1 MNFSRDSIRNILE
14 DIEYG
19 DSRKAN
25 RRAHSV
31 RSVAVFLAL
40 FACVAVVSFGFGAV
54 TGIIEN
60 SPEVTELEF
69 SPTGYASHTYD
80 INGNVVATLVQ
91 AGSNRQEA
99 SFSEMPENLVN
110 AFVAIEDQRFWEHN
124 GIDLRSIT
132 RAAKGVLTGNS
143 SQGGGSTITQQ
154 LIKNNVFGGGNEKGF
169 ALYERKF
176 QEWYIA
182 LSLENQPGKSKRK
195 IKEQILEDYLNTINL
210 GSNTLGVRVAAR
222 KYFDK
227 ELEDLTLA
235 ECAALAAI
243 PKNPSRLNPLTHPE
257 DNQDR
262 RLEVLKKME
271 AQGYITAAQR
281 AAASSKEIYSEIKRV
296 NEERKNSS
304 AEIYSYFTDELISQ
318 CIKALKQELGM
329 TEAEA
334 KKLLYSG
341 GLQIY
346 TTQDPAIQ
354 KIVDEEVNNPDN
366 YDTAKYSIKWKV
378 TLKKGQEENIS
389 YNEKD
394 VIAYVR
400 EQIPEFNGLFLS
412 RDSASAYVEEFRKTV
427 IGDDDEVLS
436 ESLDLILQPQVSFVV
451 LDQKTGEVKAITGGR
466 GEKEYS
472 LTTNRATGSC
482 RQPGSTFKVITS
494 FAPALEEKGKTLG
507 SAYYD
512 SIYKVGEKEFRNWWQ
527 YGQYFGWSN
536 IREGIEFSMNVVAVR
551 CLVEDVSPEDGVDFA
566 QRLGITTLEEEDKSG
581 ALALGG
587 LTRGVTNLE
596 LTNAFSAIA
605 NGGVFEEYK
614 LFTKICDRNG
624 NLLVDNTGDRG
635 SRVMRET
642 TAYLLT
648 DAMRMSTVAH
658 TKFSSDFTV
667 NNTSS
672 RCHLENMI
680 CAGKSGTTTANR
692 DIWFV
697 GFTPYYTAG
706 VWGGCDENQTLYDS
720 STGEYNGGTSFHND
734 IWNKIMT
741 RIHEGK
747 EDPGAF
753 EKPDGLVTAEI
764 CRKSGLLA
772 TDSCRLDVRNGQTP
786 VYEEYFE
793 RDTVPTATCTCHTED
808 GSVTVSEED
817 LARGETD
824 DTKVN
829 AAKAQLAAEEDPVSF
844 IAPDAAESLGP
855 GVFPRLNIGSNGA
868 ENYDR

>member
-1 MNFSRDSIRNILE
+1 MNFSKDNIQNILE

-25 RRAHSV
+25 RRAHAF

-40 FACVAVVSFGFGAV
+40 FVCVIFVSFGFGAV

-60 SPEVTELEF
+60 SPEVSELKF
-69 SPTGYASHTYD
+69 SPTGYASRTYD
-80 INGNVVATLVQ
+80 VNGDVVATLVQ

-99 SFSEMPENLVN
+99 AFSEMPDNLVN

-132 RAAKGVLTGNS
+132 RAIKGVITGNS

-210 GSNTLGVRVAAR
+210 GSNSLGVRVAAK

-227 ELEDLTLA
+227 ELSELTLA

-257 DNQDR
+257 DNQER

-281 AAASSKEIYSEIKRV
+281 KEASSEDIYGEIKRV
-296 NEERKNSS
+296 NEERKNAS
-304 AEIYSYFTDELISQ
+304 AEIYSYFTDELIKQ
-318 CIKALKQELGM
+318 CITALKNELDITE
-329 TEAEA
+329 TEA
-334 KKLLYSG
+334 KNMLYSG
-341 GLQIY
+341 GLEIY
-346 TTQDPAIQ
+346 TTQDPDIQ
-354 KIVDEEVNNPDN
+354 KIVDEEVNDPDN
-366 YDTAKYSIKWKV
+366 YDTAKYSIKWKI
-378 TLKKGQEENIS
+378 TFRDKSGENVS

-394 VIAYVR
+394 VIAYVK
-400 EQIPEFNGLFLS
+400 EQVSGFNGLFLS
-412 RDSASAYVEEFRKTV
+412 EESATKYVEEFRKSV
-427 IGDDDEVLS
+427 IGENDEVIS
-436 ESLDLILQPQVSFVV
+436 ESLDMTLQPQVSFVV

-482 RQPGSTFKVITS
+482 RQPGSTFKVITA
-494 FAPALEEKGKTLG
+494 FAPAIEEKGATLG
-507 SAYYD
+507 TTYYD
-512 SIYKVGEKEFRNWWQ
+512 SIYKIGEKEFRNWWQ
-527 YGQYFGWSN
+527 HGQYFGWSN
-536 IREGIEFSMNVVAVR
+536 IREGIEFSMNIVAVR
-551 CLVEDVSPEDGVDFA
+551 CLMEDVSPEAGVDFA
-566 QRLGITTLEEEDKSG
+566 QRLGITTLEEEDKNG

-587 LTRGVTNLE
+587 LTKGVTNLE

-605 NGGVFEEYK
+605 NGGIYEQYK
-614 LFTKICDRNG
+614 LFTKIYDHDG
-624 NLLVDNTGDRG
+624 NLLVDNTADTG

-658 TKFSSDFTV
+658 TKFSSEFTV

-672 RCHLENMI
+672 RAHLENMI

-706 VWGGCDENQTLYDS
+706 VWAGCDENQTLYDS
-720 STGEYNGGTSFHND
+720 STGEYNGGTSFHKD

-741 RIHEGK
+741 RIHEGMT
-747 EDPGAF
+747 DPGEF
-753 EKPDGLVTAEI
+753 EQPDGIVTAEI

-772 TDSCRLDVRNGQTP
+772 NDNCRLDERNGQTP
-786 VYEEYFE
+786 VYVEYFE
-793 RDTVPTATCTCHTED
+793 EDNVPTEYCDCHTEN
-808 GSVTVSEED
+808 GSVLIGEED

-829 AAKAQLAAEEDPVSF
+829 AQRALLSATEENVELT
-844 IAPDAAESLGP
+844 APGTESYFGP
-855 GVFPRLNIGSNGA
+855 GVVGVNASGSSGA